1 MYIKKYTIIHF
12 REEMIKRE
20 VLFTKVFILHII
32 HLRYQNVFNVV
43 VFESLNKN
51 HIKTIMFLFLLTIL
65 IKIITHNSVRRRVKR
80 NRPKQ
85 IILAN

>member
-1 MYIKKYTIIHF
+1 MYIKKYTIIHL
-12 REEMIKRE
+12 REEMIKKNE

-51 HIKTIMFLFLLTIL
+51 HIETIVFLFLLTIL
-65 IKIITHNSVRRRVKR
+65 IKQITHNSVRRRV
-80 NRPKQ
+80 
-85 IILAN
+85 